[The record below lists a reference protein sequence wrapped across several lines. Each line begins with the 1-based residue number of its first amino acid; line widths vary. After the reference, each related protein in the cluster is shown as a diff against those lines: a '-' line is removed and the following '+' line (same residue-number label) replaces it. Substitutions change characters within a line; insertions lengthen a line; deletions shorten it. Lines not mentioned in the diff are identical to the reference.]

1 MLLLW
6 SMRRLIIFIL
16 ALGALSAAAPAL
28 AQEAG
33 AGPARGAIAGTVAA
47 DDGRPI
53 DGARITATRRD
64 GLPGAEAASD
74 ARGTFRLA
82 PLPAGLY
89 SLTIRQLGFRPASLT
104 AVRVVAGDTVS
115 VRVLLT
121 RAPAQLSTVLVIR
134 SPASLDA
141 LSPESPRRVERET
154 ALLLPT
160 ARDAS
165 SLIALVPGAKDGRL
179 WGGAGAVTND
189 FKLDG
194 VSMNHPG
201 VGGDFLQLPRDWVE
215 TIEIRG
221 IGANAE
227 FGNFQ
232 GGVVNAVTR
241 TGSNRRSAAV
251 RTFYESERLTAT
263 NFDLDEQGAEQAG
276 RSEFSGEMSGA
287 VVRDRLFYFV
297 GAQAVTRTF
306 RSPNLVSTAPRDFLA
321 ARETQRDLR
330 GIGKLTWLRAPGE
343 RMDALVGLSDR
354 SIANAGINGIDG
366 ASALQRVRAPTLWYS
381 ATWRRE
387 LSERTSLDLKLA
399 GYDAHEAREGNGGA
413 GVPAVRALRLGNLP
427 LQQNAEFNERSDPSS
442 HSATLVARHSARA
455 LGAEHQLAWGAEFAV
470 GAWSDQ
476 RTRNGGLTW
485 RPYVVDAVPFSA
497 TDAATWG
504 TTGSDWGGE
513 VHLGSRTSSAAY
525 FVQDQI
531 TVGSRV
537 TLSPGIRFSSWT
549 GWLTPCSAAESDPV
563 CAGRFKA
570 ANAKAFDP
578 RVGVS
583 WDVTGRNTLA
593 LKAHWGRYHQ
603 GMYALFF
610 DRAAGANVYSNERF
624 YYAAPPL
631 SDSRTTYTTTRRD
644 ALLGPAGFSSFWDEQ
659 IRNESG
665 TVTGY
670 RQPYVDQLSAGV
682 EKTLGAHWKVELM
695 GVSRANGD
703 IVGLVDRNMATNY
716 TALSDIRVDHRLA
729 FGTILDAQGRP
740 LVLDRLWVSNRDLIA
755 QVDRLNENLLPGAPR
770 RCFAGWCPV
779 DVAALA
785 FDPRIELAPVAAARR
800 RYDQLT
806 TTVTAAYS
814 SWRAEGS
821 VTVARLVGNV
831 AGVTGHGVSGTR
843 FSAGPFVRPNEAE
856 NFQGALPDA
865 TEFEAKLW
873 LTARL
878 PFGLQGGLFV
888 THILGERTT
897 PSVTL
902 LGRYRY
908 TDVLGVR
915 ADEELTRAVIG
926 QQLFVESRGAR
937 HYASRSTLDLH
948 VERVLP
954 LRLARHALLTVDVF
968 NALGSRAVVRA
979 KTEIDDQAGSDPSS
993 ELGASRQRVAP
1004 RSIRL
1009 GIRLE

>member
-1 MLLLW
+1 MLFLTL
-6 SMRRLIIFIL
+6 MRRLTSFIL
-16 ALGALSAAAPAL
+16 ALGALGATAPAS

-33 AGPARGAIAGTVAA
+33 GGPARGTIAGSVAA
-47 DDGRPI
+47 DDGRPV

-64 GLPGAEAASD
+64 GAPGAEAASD
-74 ARGTFRLA
+74 SRGTFRLS

-89 SLTIRQLGFRPASLT
+89 SLTIRQLGFRPASLA
-104 AVRVVAGDTVS
+104 AVRVVAGGTVN

-121 RAPAQLSTVLVIR
+121 RAPAQLSTVVVIR
-134 SPASLDA
+134 SPASIDA
-141 LSPESPRRVERET
+141 LAPESPRRVERET

-215 TIEIRG
+215 TLEIRG

-241 TGSNRRSAAV
+241 TGSNVRSAAV

-276 RSEFSGEMSGA
+276 RAEVSGEASGA

-297 GAQAVTRTF
+297 GAQAVRRTL
-306 RSPNLVSTAPRDFLA
+306 RSPDLVSTSPRDFLA

-343 RMDALVGLSDR
+343 RLDALVGLSDR
-354 SIANAGINGIDG
+354 STANAGINGID
-366 ASALQRVRAPTLWYS
+366 AVSALQRVRAPALWYAGS
-381 ATWRRE
+381 WHRE
-387 LSERTSLDLKLA
+387 LSARASLDLKLA
-399 GYDAHEAREGNGGA
+399 GYDARETRAGNGGV
-413 GVPAVRALRLGNLP
+413 GVPAVRSLRLGDLP
-427 LQQNAEFNERSDPSS
+427 LQQNAEFDGRSDPSS
-442 HSATLVARHSARA
+442 HSASLVVRQSVRA
-455 LGAEHQLAWGAEFAV
+455 LGAEHRLAWGAEFTA

-485 RPYVVDAVPFSA
+485 RPYVNDTVPFSA
-497 TDAATWG
+497 TDAATWT

-513 VHLGSRTSSAAY
+513 VHLESRTSSTAY

-531 TVGSRV
+531 TIGSRI
-537 TLSPGIRFSSWT
+537 TLSSGIRFSSWT
-549 GWLTPCSAAESDPV
+549 GWLAPCSATASGTA

-570 ANAKAFDP
+570 ASAMAFDP
-578 RVGVS
+578 RIGVS

-610 DRAAGANVYSNERF
+610 DRAAGANAYSNERF
-624 YYAAPPL
+624 YYTAPPL
-631 SDSRTTYTTTRRD
+631 TDSRTTYTAAARD
-644 ALLGPAGFSSFWDEQ
+644 ALLGPSGFSPFWDEQ
-659 IRNESG
+659 IRDESG
-665 TVTGY
+665 LVKGY
-670 RQPYVDQLSAGV
+670 RQPYVDQFSAGV
-682 EKTLGAHWKVELM
+682 EKTLGAHWKVEVM
-695 GVSRANGD
+695 GVSRTNGD

-770 RCFAGWCPV
+770 RCFAGWCPA
-779 DVAALA
+779 DVAALT
-785 FDPRIELAPVAAARR
+785 FDPRVELAPIAAARR

-821 VTVARLVGNV
+821 LTVARLAGNV
-831 AGVTGHGVSGTR
+831 AGVTGHGVAGTR

-856 NFQGALPDA
+856 NFDGALPDA

-873 LTARL
+873 LTSRL
-878 PFGLQGGLFV
+878 PFGLQGGLLL

-908 TDVLGVR
+908 TDAFGVR
-915 ADEELTRAVIG
+915 ADEELTRQVLG
-926 QQLFVESRGAR
+926 QQLFVESRGSR
-937 HYASRSTLDLH
+937 HYASRTSLDLH
-948 VERVLP
+948 VERAVSR
-954 LRLARHALLTVDVF
+954 RLMRHALLTVDVF

-979 KTEIDDQAGSDPSS
+979 KTDIDDQDGSDPSS
-993 ELGASRQRVAP
+993 QLGASRQRVAP
-1004 RSIRL
+1004 RSVRL
-1009 GIRLE
+1009 GIVYW